1 MHNAPSKIFVMKKIF
16 LIIFLALIT
25 LTMSGQTAAEQQ
37 KAIQTISRA
46 TAQMKT
52 MQADFI
58 QTKSLKMLGDKMVS
72 KGRMAYQQSDKLRWE
87 YTTPYTYTF
96 ILNGSKVTL
105 RKGKRSDVIDVNRN
119 KMFKEIAR
127 IMMNSMVGQCI
138 TDSKTFK
145 VSVKTDAQ
153 HYTATLLPLK
163 KDMKQMYSRIV
174 LVFSRKTATV
184 NRVMMYE
191 RNGDCTDI
199 QLTNIRTN
207 AAVSGKEFN

>member
-1 MHNAPSKIFVMKKIF
+1 MKKIF
-16 LIIFLALIT
+16 LIIILGVIALT
-25 LTMSGQTAAEQQ
+25 TEAQTAAEQQ
-37 KAIQTISRA
+37 AAIQTISRA

-52 MQADFI
+52 MQADFV
-58 QTKSLKMLGDKMVS
+58 QTKTLKMLGDKMVS
-72 KGRMAYQQSDKLRWE
+72 HGRMAYQQSDKLRWE

-127 IMMNSMVGQCI
+127 IMMNSMVGRCI

-163 KDMKQMYSRIV
+163 KDMKQMYTRIV
-174 LVFSRKTATV
+174 LVFSRQTATV
-184 NRVMMYE
+184 GRVMMYE

-199 QLTNIRTN
+199 VLKNIKMN
-207 AAVSGKEFN
+207 AAVSAKEFL